1 MVRFTKHFLRTR
13 RRRIATRG
21 IQKLSNN
28 YLSGIGIERQQIP
41 QVVEDLLD
49 VAPPRPRRR
58 TRRDDWHE
66 PLDDARWAMYA
77 ARSSRVPK
85 KIA

>member
-1 MVRFTKHFLRTR
+1 MVRFTKHVLRTR
-13 RRRIATRG
+13 RRRIATQG

-28 YLSGIGIERQQIP
+28 YLTGIGIEREQIP
-41 QVVEDLLD
+41 QVVEGLLD

-58 TRRDDWHE
+58 ARREDWRK

-77 ARSSRVPK
+77 ARSSKVRK
-85 KIA
+85 KSA